1 MISRGWSLTLSLWF
15 LVVWDLPEA
24 KWQPRWTPLIH
35 PLLNSSLFSARTGS
49 QYTACWGLSAQ
60 DLAKVMNIRQQ
71 REALGWG
78 SEWATQTC
86 KPHTLAETV
95 LESLPVFNA
104 ENSLSD
110 YGPKDQRTVYTGR
123 KIGELPL
130 QLPLVTKETS
140 DTLVFT
146 IESLNQIS
154 ILTCTKSLRP
164 PISQQ
169 CIRGGEGGSFRSTD
183 LVWIHWSSRPFC
195 PRESYLLIF
204 Q

>member
-1 MISRGWSLTLSLWF
+1 MSG
-15 LVVWDLPEA
+15 
-24 KWQPRWTPLIH
+24 QPRPANPTPLQK
-35 PLLNSSLFSARTGS
+35 LF
-49 QYTACWGLSAQ
+49 
-60 DLAKVMNIRQQ
+60 
-71 REALGWG
+71 
-78 SEWATQTC
+78 
-86 KPHTLAETV
+86 
-95 LESLPVFNA
+95 ESLPVFNA

-164 PISQQ
+164 PISKQFFW
-169 CIRGGEGGSFRSTD
+169 GGLGGSFRSTD
-183 LVWIHWSSRPFC
+183 LV
-195 PRESYLLIF
+195 
-204 Q
+204 